1 MNPVVV
7 HLIAAARPNFMKVA
21 PLYHALAREAWCAPK
36 VVHTGQ
42 HYDANMSD
50 AFFRDL
56 RLPEPAHHLEVGSGS
71 HAEQMGRTMIAYEAV
86 CMRERPGVII
96 VVGDVN
102 ATAACAMV
110 GAKLCIPVVHLEAG
124 LRSRD
129 RTMPEEINRLVTDA
143 IADLLWTPSPDADEN
158 LRAEGVPAAKID
170 CIGNIMID
178 SFEMLREKIE
188 TADTG
193 KRLGVNGAYAVVT
206 LHRPSNVDHKDKL
219 GQLVSALVQLSRD
232 LQIVFA
238 IHPRTRRRLE
248 EFGLLADITNSPRIV
263 ATEPLG
269 YIEFMS
275 LVSRCTIAV
284 TDSGGLQEETTYLGI
299 PCATLRENTERPVTM
314 TEGTN
319 RLLKAEQLVASVQA
333 ALQGKWPK
341 GRRPDKWDGR
351 AATRATSGLKRW
363 LETQPKE

>member
-1 MNPVVV
+1 
-7 HLIAAARPNFMKVA
+7 
-21 PLYHALAREAWCAPK
+21 
-36 VVHTGQ
+36 
-42 HYDANMSD
+42 MSD

-71 HAEQMGRTMIAYEAV
+71 HAEQTGRTMIAYEQV
-86 CMRERPGVII
+86 CGRERPDVII

-143 IADLLWTPSPDADEN
+143 IADLLWTPSPDADAN
-158 LRAEGVPAAKID
+158 LRAEGVPAEKID

-178 SFEMLREKIE
+178 SFEMLRERIE
-188 TADTG
+188 TAQTG
-193 KRLGVNGAYAVVT
+193 KRFGLGDEPYAVVT

-219 GQLVSALVQLSRD
+219 AQLVGALVKLSGD
-232 LQIVFA
+232 LRIVFA

-248 EFGLLADITNSPRIV
+248 EFGLLAEITNSTRIV

-299 PCATLRENTERPVTM
+299 PCATLRENTERPITV
-314 TEGTN
+314 TEGSN
-319 RLLKAEQLVASVQA
+319 RLVKSEDLVGAVQS

-341 GRRPDKWDGR
+341 GRRPDRWDGKTAQR
-351 AATRATSGLKRW
+351 ASAHLRKWMEGR
-363 LETQPKE
+363 KEA